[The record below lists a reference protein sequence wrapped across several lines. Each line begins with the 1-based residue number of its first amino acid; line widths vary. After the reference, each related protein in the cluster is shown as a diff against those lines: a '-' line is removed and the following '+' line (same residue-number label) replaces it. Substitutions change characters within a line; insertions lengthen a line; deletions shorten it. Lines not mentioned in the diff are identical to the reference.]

1 MSEEA
6 KGSASAHKPV
16 TGLLAIEMAALN
28 WQETIQQTQQRSAT
42 TTDLLSKMLMDIYQD
57 GNNALHSHFRKV
69 HYSSYS
75 GDKSNYLPDTNSTY
89 YSERISIWQ
98 TKYNMASQ
106 AWQNLENKWQSAQSA
121 GSSETQSLGTAS
133 QEASEVSAV
142 VTQIYNMVET
152 LLQKQM

>member
-1 MSEEA
+1 MSSQA
-6 KGSASAHKPV
+6 KHSEHKPV
-16 TGLLAIEMAALN
+16 TGLLAVELAALQ

-42 TTDLLSKMLMDIYQD
+42 TTDLLSKMLMNIYQD
-57 GNNALHSHFRKV
+57 ANSSLHRHFERKTSGHSDSH
-69 HYSSYS
+69 Y
-75 GDKSNYLPDTNSTY
+75 YLPTKKSSDMS
-89 YSERISIWQ
+89 SKISIWQ